1 MRTIK
6 YKTLIGLLNQTR
18 QMTVDQFINGR
29 FHHNTKGWINF
40 KLDEKEKKKGIAKLF
55 QILFC
60 NKESA
65 KTNVS

>member
-18 QMTVDQFINGR
+18 QMTVEQFINGR

-40 KLDEKEKKKGIAKLF
+40 KLKYILTWTEKNLK
-55 QILFC
+55 ILSKVFPLYV
-60 NKESA
+60 EYF
-65 KTNVS
+65 